1 MPIDIDLPDFKIVC
15 YCDKPSHMVRM
26 RMREDQNVDLI
37 YTHSQQLVCHFLP
50 SRYVSTVH
58 QHHHP
63 IRRSIDR
70 AVAGGDRLLTRSV
83 DRL

>member
-37 YTHSQQLVCHFLP
+37 YTPIASNWFVTSCPPGTFPQSTSITIP
-50 SRYVSTVH
+50 SGEV
-58 QHHHP
+58 
-63 IRRSIDR
+63 
-70 AVAGGDRLLTRSV
+70 
-83 DRL
+83 